1 MLAYSFFGIMIY
13 KNKNVS
19 LTETIF
25 LIDMFIETAI
35 KKLHEPTCGE
45 DNLLQKLLKLFN
57 DVIFHYQFYFAIIL
71 ALLLG
76 IIKSMKFMHSSNLKS
91 IFSCFLAACIIFV
104 VGIILKK
111 LNQKIDSG
119 AVDEKV
125 ANINTRASKSAGKS
139 IGQTNPVKAPPII
152 SNSPTPQ
159 TPSTIQSINNPIVG
173 ASRSASVGERLNS
186 GTLVKEFEPL
196 TVEPQIVET
205 DAIAKL
211 GAGPPIVET
220 DAIGKLVKTPDAIPI
235 SNVEVDASLVGTT
248 SPASANTVGTNAT
261 STSDIP
267 KVEAKPMVDV
277 VADLVSKNITET
289 IASDPNAAIN
299 KQ

>member
-1 MLAYSFFGIMIY
+1 
-13 KNKNVS
+13 
-19 LTETIF
+19 
-25 LIDMFIETAI
+25 MFIETAI

-57 DVIFHYQFYFAIIL
+57 DVIFHYQFYFAIIM

-76 IIKSMKFMHSSNLKS
+76 IIKSMKFMRSSNLKS

-104 VGIILKK
+104 LGIILKK
-111 LNQKIDSG
+111 LNQKIDSD

-125 ANINTRASKSAGKS
+125 SNINTRASKSMGKPTDKPM
-139 IGQTNPVKAPPII
+139 GNPMVQTNPVKAPPII
-152 SNSPTPQ
+152 SNTPTPQ
-159 TPSTIQSINNPIVG
+159 TPSTIQSINNPIV
-173 ASRSASVGERLNS
+173 
-186 GTLVKEFEPL
+186 EPL

-211 GAGPPIVET
+211 GAGPPIVKT
-220 DAIGKLVKTPDAIPI
+220 DDIGKLVKTPDAIPI
-235 SNVEVDASLVGTT
+235 SNVVVDASLVGTT

-261 STSDIP
+261 SISNIP
-267 KVEAKPMVDV
+267 KVEANPMVNV
-277 VADLVSKNITET
+277 VADPVSKNVTET

-299 KQ
+299 KPQF